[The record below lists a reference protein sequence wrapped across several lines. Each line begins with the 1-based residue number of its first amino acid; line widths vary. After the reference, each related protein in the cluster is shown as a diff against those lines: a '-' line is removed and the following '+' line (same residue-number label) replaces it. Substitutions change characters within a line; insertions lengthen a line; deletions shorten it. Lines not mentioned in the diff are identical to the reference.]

1 MARDEDPARG
11 KVEAP
16 VPLMIRGVP
25 EEDTESRPGS
35 QLVRSDGCG
44 VRVAS
49 TPEDSEV
56 IVLRRGTEKR
66 VVWCGSWTG
75 SGRKTVK
82 EIGGSVKTL
91 PPEVSRK

>member
-1 MARDEDPARG
+1 MVRDEDPARD

-16 VPLMIRGVP
+16 VPLLIRRVP
-25 EEDTESRPGS
+25 EKDTESRPGS
-35 QLVRSDGCG
+35 QLVRSGGYG

-56 IVLRRGTEKR
+56 IVPRGTEKR
-66 VVWCGSWTG
+66 VVWCGSWAG

-91 PPEVSRK
+91 SPEVSRK

>member
-1 MARDEDPARG
+1 
-11 KVEAP
+11 
-16 VPLMIRGVP
+16 MIRKVP

-35 QLVRSDGCG
+35 QLVRSGGCG
-44 VRVAS
+44 VRVAG
-49 TPEDSEV
+49 TPEDSKV
-56 IVLRRGTEKR
+56 TVPRRGTEKR

-91 PPEVSRK
+91 SPEVSIK